1 MKIQTFLL
9 IVMLTLVLPVLANA
23 QSGADESTIRHV
35 VQYYFDG
42 WKNNDVESMKKAFH
56 PKAKWFF
63 QSDKYDLREVP
74 ISQVYA
80 NTRETARQKSSESK
94 PVVGRI
100 VSIDITGEAAT
111 VKVEIDYPTAYVG
124 VNVDLR
130 TAPRGARQTE
140 YLSLIKFPEGWRII
154 GKVGSIQ
161 STHVAQR

>member
-1 MKIQTFLL
+1 MVNLSPVMPLQYRTERKLIREYQTLKREESSVKIQTFLL

-80 NTRETARQKSSESK
+80 NTRETARQ
-94 PVVGRI
+94 
-100 VSIDITGEAAT
+100 
-111 VKVEIDYPTAYVG
+111 
-124 VNVDLR
+124 
-130 TAPRGARQTE
+130 
-140 YLSLIKFPEGWRII
+140 
-154 GKVGSIQ
+154 
-161 STHVAQR
+161 